1 MDRIGMGTEWQVTI
15 SEGHPSLA
23 GHFPGHPV
31 IPGVVMLG
39 EVMNVIR
46 QATGQ
51 NIEFVGMPAAKFLS
65 PLNPGETLTV
75 RLDQQ
80 ADGTMEFT
88 CTTGSRLI
96 TSGCLQYRIVADAS
110 TGDS

>member
-1 MDRIGMGTEWQVTI
+1 MGTERRVTI
-15 SEGHPSLA
+15 SEGHPSLP

-46 QATGQ
+46 QATGR
-51 NIEFVGMPAAKFLS
+51 NIEFVGIPSAKFLS
-65 PLNPGETLTV
+65 PLKPGETLTV

-80 ADGTMEFT
+80 TDDTMEFS

-96 TSGCLQYRIVADAS
+96 TSGCLRYRIVADAS
-110 TGDS
+110 AGDL